1 MSVRFTVVI
10 AEISKFC
17 ILSVCDF
24 KLSYPACNEYG
35 PYWHSLCARY
45 IDFTKLSHRGI
56 IFEIKLLTEICVLI
70 LSENF
75 VQIISHCKKKE
86 RSTIKIYV
94 CLLLIDCS
102 VTVTIVKFECITNC
116 QKYSNNKLYENRI
129 SENRF
134 VPFVP
139 SHTDMTNVINI
150 SRNFT
155 NAPNNSQ
162 NPTIIHILSCC
173 NSHVCAADSSLLR

>member
-1 MSVRFTVVI
+1 MCLTVRVIHKILCYSANVLLVFMSVRFTVVI

-94 CLLLIDCS
+94 SLLLIDCS
-102 VTVTIVKFECITNC
+102 VTVTIVKFECIANC
-116 QKYSNNKLYENRI
+116 QKYSNTNFMKTGP
-129 SENRF
+129 
-134 VPFVP
+134 VG
-139 SHTDMTNVINI
+139 TDLL
-150 SRNFT
+150 
-155 NAPNNSQ
+155 
-162 NPTIIHILSCC
+162 LSCR
-173 NSHVCAADSSLLR
+173 HTQTWRM